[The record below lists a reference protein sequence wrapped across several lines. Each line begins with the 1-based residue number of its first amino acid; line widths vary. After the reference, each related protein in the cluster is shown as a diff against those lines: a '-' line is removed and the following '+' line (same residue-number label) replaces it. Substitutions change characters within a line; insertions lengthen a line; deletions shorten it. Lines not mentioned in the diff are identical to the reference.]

1 MCQTL
6 PEMKNVFLSCLVLL
20 LGFSSIAQSGSV
32 DPQEFEKGI
41 GQSDVQILD
50 VRTATEFSSG
60 HIKKALQADWTNP
73 TQFQERI
80 RFVDK
85 DRPVYIYCLAGGR
98 SHAAAEWMKQNGF
111 TQIVEL
117 KGGINAWKRENK
129 PVEGASNEPQLTK
142 EQYFSSIP
150 KDKTVLVDFGASWC
164 PPCVKMNP
172 VLAELE
178 ADSTLKFQLLR
189 IDASIH
195 TNLMKELDLE
205 PIPVFIIYRKGKE
218 VWRKQG
224 VVDKEKLQ
232 KLLR

>member
-1 MCQTL
+1 
-6 PEMKNVFLSCLVLL
+6 MKNVFFTILVLL
-20 LGFSSIAQSGSV
+20 LGVSSRAQTLSV

-41 GQSDVQILD
+41 SQPDIQILD
-50 VRTATEFSSG
+50 VRTADEFNSG
-60 HIKKALQADWTNP
+60 HIQKALQADWTNP
-73 TQFQERI
+73 TQFQDRI

-98 SHAAAEWMKQNGF
+98 SHAAAEWMRQNGF
-111 TQIVEL
+111 TRIIEL

-142 EQYFSSIP
+142 EQYFNSIP
-150 KDKTVLVDFGASWC
+150 ADKTVLVDFGASWC
-164 PPCVKMNP
+164 PPCIKMNP

-178 ADSTLKFQLLR
+178 ADTTLKFQLIK
-189 IDASIH
+189 IDAAIH
-195 TNLMKELDLE
+195 TNLMKELKLE
-205 PIPVFIIYRKGKE
+205 PIPVFIIYKKGKE

-224 VVDKEKLQ
+224 VVDKEKLI